1 MPHSIVWILL
11 CGVVVSAGGRAG
23 AAPVVSCPGD
33 IDGDEMVTINELITA
48 VNSAITGCVYD
59 PAIDPADFVAA
70 VTNPYFPLEPGTTF
84 HYESQSEEIA
94 VTVTHET
101 KTIIGVA
108 CTVVHDVVMEDG
120 EITEDTFDWYAQDRA
135 GNVWYF
141 GEDTTAFENGQ
152 PDKEGS
158 WEAGVDGA
166 KPGIAVEGVPRIGDK
181 YRQEFYR
188 GVAEDRGEV
197 LSLTESVQVAYG
209 TFENCLKTKD
219 YTDLAPDVVENKV
232 FCPGVGQVLALTVE
246 GGNDRE
252 ELVSLTHE

>member
-1 MPHSIVWILL
+1 MPRSIVWILL

-48 VNSAITGCVYD
+48 VNSALTGCVYD

-120 EITEDTFDWYAQDRA
+120 EITEDTFDWYAQDAPATSGTSARTRRRSRTASPTRRDRGRPASTAPNPASPSRA
-135 GNVWYF
+135 SRASATN
-141 GEDTTAFENGQ
+141 TAR
-152 PDKEGS
+152 S
-158 WEAGVDGA
+158 S
-166 KPGIAVEGVPRIGDK
+166 IAASPRIAAK
-181 YRQEFYR
+181 CS
-188 GVAEDRGEV
+188 A
-197 LSLTESVQVAYG
+197 
-209 TFENCLKTKD
+209 
-219 YTDLAPDVVENKV
+219 
-232 FCPGVGQVLALTVE
+232 
-246 GGNDRE
+246 
-252 ELVSLTHE
+252 